1 MLYMISE
8 SAYPQIKVYSL
19 STCSH
24 CKATKK
30 MLNECAVSY
39 DFTDV
44 DLLSG
49 EERAIILEE
58 LRKINERCSFP
69 TVIIGDIVIVGH
81 KEEKIREALG
91 L

>member
-1 MLYMISE
+1 MMGE
-8 SAYPQIKVYSL
+8 TRYPQIKVYSL

-24 CKATKK
+24 CSATKK
-30 MLNECAVSY
+30 MLTACAVSY
-39 DFTDV
+39 EFTDV

-49 EERAIILEE
+49 EERVAILDE

-69 TVIIGDIVIVGH
+69 TIIIGDTVIVGH